1 MRYNIYYILS
11 IVFNKKK
18 SIFFD
23 YIHMK
28 QYSEYMD
35 DNFKIIYKILSSFER
50 SLDVEEFEL
59 KSISAEKLGITQVRW
74 VKYIEMLVEAEYLDG
89 IEIRDT
95 ITGIDV
101 LEENPRITLKGLEY
115 LAENSIMQRMY
126 KTAKG
131 IKDLIK

>member
-1 MRYNIYYILS
+1 
-11 IVFNKKK
+11 
-18 SIFFD
+18 
-23 YIHMK
+23 MK

-35 DNFKIIYKILSSFER
+35 DNFKIIYKILSAFER

-101 LEENPRITLKGLEY
+101 LEENPHITLKGLEY

-126 KTAKG
+126 KTANG